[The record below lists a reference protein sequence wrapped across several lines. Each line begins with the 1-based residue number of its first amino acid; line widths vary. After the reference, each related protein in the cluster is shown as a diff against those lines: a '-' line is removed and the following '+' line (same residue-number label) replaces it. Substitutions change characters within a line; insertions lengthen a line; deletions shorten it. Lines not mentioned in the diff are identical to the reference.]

1 MFKKLSSKSL
11 HKDHW
16 LEFFLDDIAFPDGST
31 GTYAW
36 AKRMNGVAVVIA
48 TKDRKILLQKEYRY
62 VISEYSWE
70 IQGGGIDEG
79 ETAKQAAVREIF
91 EETGLTISE
100 SSLQRLGKFYSLNSF
115 CTENNELF
123 LAVVEAADVHTS
135 GSEVG
140 ELISELRFVDFAEAI
155 KMIDSGEI
163 TDAFTANAI
172 QIAIRRLSKFT
183 NSASAK
189 EQSL

>member
-36 AKRMNGVAVVIA
+36 ARRMNVVAFVIA

-62 VISEYSWE
+62 VVSEYSWE
-70 IQGGGIDEG
+70 IQGGGIDKG

-91 EETGLTISE
+91 EETGLTI
-100 SSLQRLGKFYSLNSF
+100 
-115 CTENNELF
+115 
-123 LAVVEAADVHTS
+123 
-135 GSEVG
+135 
-140 ELISELRFVDFAEAI
+140 
-155 KMIDSGEI
+155 
-163 TDAFTANAI
+163 
-172 QIAIRRLSKFT
+172 
-183 NSASAK
+183 
-189 EQSL
+189 